1 MLKVQYFR
9 GLSHTHISPICQQV
23 VEENG
28 VRRVVVVP
36 HSGEFHPSMH
46 PPPPPPPP
54 HVPHY
59 MHHPHALLPP
69 PPHPVFPAVPGTGEL
84 PPQFMHQHPPPHVFQ
99 EQGEPQQRPS
109 PGGAVSLY
117 WGLISSCFCFY
128 LELGLKLER
137 WISCLFIK
145 SYLEYREFFSTFSY
159 LAKSEQKWRWIYLV
173 TRSLKA

>member
-1 MLKVQYFR
+1 MNQSREISPLLHVQYLMGFS
-9 GLSHTHISPICQQV
+9 LTSQLISPVSPQV

-84 PPQFMHQHPPPHVFQ
+84 PPQFMHQPPPPHVFQ
-99 EQGEPQQRPS
+99 EQGESPECPQALGTAGPAS
-109 PGGAVSLY
+109 PHIPRGCVINLGHPCGSGACL
-117 WGLISSCFCFY
+117 SSCVCKVW
-128 LELGLKLER
+128 LCIL
-137 WISCLFIK
+137 
-145 SYLEYREFFSTFSY
+145 
-159 LAKSEQKWRWIYLV
+159 
-173 TRSLKA
+173 